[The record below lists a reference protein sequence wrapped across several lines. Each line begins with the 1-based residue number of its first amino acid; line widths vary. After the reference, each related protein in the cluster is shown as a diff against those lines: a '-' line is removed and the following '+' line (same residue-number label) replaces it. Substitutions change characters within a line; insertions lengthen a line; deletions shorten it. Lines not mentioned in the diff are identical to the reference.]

1 MFYLILEWIV
11 FIRKDGFMN
20 DKIVD
25 YEIELVVNQK
35 LYDSNQI
42 TRDLFQPQTVSG

>member
-1 MFYLILEWIV
+1 
-11 FIRKDGFMN
+11 MN
-20 DKIVD
+20 DKIID

-42 TRDLFQPQTVSG
+42 TRDLYTKIKNILLRKIEELKK

>member
-1 MFYLILEWIV
+1 MS
-11 FIRKDGFMN
+11 

-42 TRDLFQPQTVSG
+42 TRDLYTKIKNILLRKIEELKK